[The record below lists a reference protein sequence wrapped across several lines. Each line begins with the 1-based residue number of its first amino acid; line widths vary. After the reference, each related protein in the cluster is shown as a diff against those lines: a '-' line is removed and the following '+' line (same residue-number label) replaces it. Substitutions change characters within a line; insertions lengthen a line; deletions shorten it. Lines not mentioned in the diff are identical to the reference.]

1 MDKLS
6 RAQRHKARALSGQN
20 SHSLAF
26 LQFAV
31 KQSQQGPRPKQ
42 THLGSRNGTAFCQ
55 AESLHTCC
63 DFAGS
68 ERWSNYGRMYQQ
80 LCAVLQRW
88 SAEGNQT
95 RHASWE
101 NRWDWFF
108 MFGSHLQALHRPVP
122 PSGMPWLQNSLA
134 SAAFDHHLPWFCGW
148 MRLPPQ
154 MMSTF
159 DQKRTGPIRTVIL
172 LFGGVSILW
181 GWSRLE
187 WSSG

>member
-1 MDKLS
+1 MRGSNKGKGGNPGLGALLDKLS

-101 NRWDWFF
+101 NRWDWFLCLVLICKRCTGLCRRLGCH
-108 MFGSHLQALHRPVP
+108 GSRIPWPRQHLITIYHGFVV
-122 PSGMPWLQNSLA
+122 G
-134 SAAFDHHLPWFCGW
+134 CGY
-148 MRLPPQ
+148 RL
-154 MMSTF
+154 
-159 DQKRTGPIRTVIL
+159 K
-172 LFGGVSILW
+172 
-181 GWSRLE
+181 
-187 WSSG
+187 